1 MPMGQDSDSSPHMIA
16 PSGDAPAPG
25 KNLRVGT
32 SGWSYDD
39 WAGPFYP
46 KALPKE
52 LYLSFYAQVFSTCE
66 IDSSFYHIPAE
77 TSARKWARDTP
88 ADFKFT
94 AKVPK
99 AITHEAM
106 LDPALIQAPLE
117 AFLRNMRPLEDA
129 NKMDGYLLQLPP
141 KFSKTEH
148 WANLETFLKKWDPA
162 RKLAVEFRHLSW
174 LLPPDVV
181 ATINE
186 RAAQPPSKLRV
197 DWNPQGGSDGKNARG
212 IPIASLLQDPG
223 IQEWRDPAKILTGDT
238 ARETFSLLRDHQ
250 AIYTAV
256 VEPLLPPIIQV
267 TDPRAAYV
275 RFHGFGRHPWFNYD
289 FQPAEIKDWVQKI
302 TATLPQVKQ
311 VNTYWNNHFSG
322 YAVKN
327 ALELLKYL
335 NLVPKNTPENVDLFH
350 IKQSKGLIPKGQRS
364 MDRFLKK

>member
-1 MPMGQDSDSSPHMIA
+1 MGQDIKDSA
-16 PSGDAPAPG
+16 RAGVKEEKTPG
-25 KNLRVGT
+25 ARKNLRVGT

-46 KALPKE
+46 KTLPKE
-52 LYLSFYAQVFSTCE
+52 LYLSFYAQVFDTCE

-77 TSARKWARDTP
+77 ASVRKWALETTP
-88 ADFKFT
+88 DFTFT
-94 AKVPK
+94 AKIPK
-99 AITHEAM
+99 VITHEAM
-106 LDPALIQAPLE
+106 LDPSLIQAPLR
-117 AFLRNMRPLEDA
+117 AFLHNMRPLEEA

-148 WANLETFLKKWDPA
+148 SARLESFLKQWDPA

-174 LLPPDVV
+174 LLPDDVV
-181 ATINE
+181 TTIND
-186 RAAQPPSKLRV
+186 RAAQPPSKIRV
-197 DWNPQGGSDGKNARG
+197 EWRPVAQQDPQHPRG
-212 IPIASLLQDPG
+212 IPIADLLQDPG
-223 IQEWRDPAKILTGDT
+223 VQEWRDPAKIAAGDP
-238 ARETFSLLRDHQ
+238 ARETFELLRDHQ

-267 TDPRAAYV
+267 TDPRAAYI
-275 RFHGFGRHPWFNYD
+275 RFHGFGRAPWFNYD
-289 FQPAEIKDWVQKI
+289 FQPTEINDWANKV
-302 TATLPQVKQ
+302 TATLPQAKQ

-327 ALELLKYL
+327 AIELLKYM
-335 NLVPKNTPENVDLFH
+335 NLAPKTAPQDVDLFR